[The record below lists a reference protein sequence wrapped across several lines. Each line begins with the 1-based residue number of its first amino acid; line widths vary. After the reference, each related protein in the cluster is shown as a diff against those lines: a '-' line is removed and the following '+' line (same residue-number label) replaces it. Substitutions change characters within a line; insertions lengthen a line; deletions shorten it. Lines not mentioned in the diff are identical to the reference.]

1 MTSEPARTAPASL
14 VGAVTGEPEPTSPGG
29 GSSGLASAQAAA
41 VAAADA
47 ARVTVRNVGD
57 LAELSAVARLCAE
70 IWQGGTGPPLTS
82 ELLRALVKAGN
93 YVAGAFDGPTLVGA
107 CVGFFSAPAEHA
119 LHSHIAGVAHGVRS
133 HNVGFALKV
142 HQRAW
147 AMQRDVEVIEWTYD
161 PLVAR
166 NAHVNIN
173 KLGARPVEYLPN
185 FYGGMDDVINSGG
198 DTDRMLVRWRL
209 DSPAVA
215 AASAGRHSASDAR
228 AERSGGAVVALDIS
242 AAGAPAPGVLDAPG
256 PLSAATVLVA
266 VPSDIESL
274 RRTDPDAAREWRMA
288 VRESLTTLL
297 ARGAE
302 IVGFDR
308 AGWYVIRSPGPVAGS
323 ARPGGRGSVAKQP

>member
-1 MTSEPARTAPASL
+1 MTSEGGTGAPSSL
-14 VGAVTGEPEPTSPGG
+14 VCAMTDEPEPTSPDG
-29 GSSGLASAQAAA
+29 GSSRLASAQEAA
-41 VAAADA
+41 VAAADTA
-47 ARVTVRNVGD
+47 GVTVRNVGD
-57 LAELSAVARLCAE
+57 LAELAALARLCAE
-70 IWQGGTGPPLTS
+70 IWRGGGDPPLTS

-107 CVGFFSAPAEHA
+107 CVGFFSAPVEHA
-119 LHSHIAGVAHGVRS
+119 LHSHIAGVAPGVRS

-185 FYGGMDDVINSGG
+185 FYGGMHDVINSGG

-209 DSPAVA
+209 DSPAAV
-215 AASAGRHSASDAR
+215 AASAGRHSGSDVQ

-242 AAGAPAPGVLDAPG
+242 AAGAPAPGVLDAPES
-256 PLSAATVLVA
+256 LSAATVLVA

-274 RRTDPDAAREWRMA
+274 RRTDPDLARQWRMA

-297 ARGAE
+297 AHGAE

-308 AGWYVIRSPGPVAGS
+308 AGWYIIRSTQDS
-323 ARPGGRGSVAKQP
+323 